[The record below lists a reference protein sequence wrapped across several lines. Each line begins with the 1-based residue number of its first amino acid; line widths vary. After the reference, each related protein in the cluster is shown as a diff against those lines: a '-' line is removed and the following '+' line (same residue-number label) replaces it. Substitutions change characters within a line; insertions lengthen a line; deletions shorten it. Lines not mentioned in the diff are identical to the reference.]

1 MGIEAYTA
9 DEGIPWGVCAALSSL
24 VHGKQSFTL
33 SVLFFFFQELKKIH
47 LFERGKTCQN

>member
-9 DEGIPWGVCAALSSL
+9 DERIPWGVCAALSSL

-33 SVLFFFFQELKKIH
+33 SVLFFFFSGIEKNTFI
-47 LFERGKTCQN
+47 